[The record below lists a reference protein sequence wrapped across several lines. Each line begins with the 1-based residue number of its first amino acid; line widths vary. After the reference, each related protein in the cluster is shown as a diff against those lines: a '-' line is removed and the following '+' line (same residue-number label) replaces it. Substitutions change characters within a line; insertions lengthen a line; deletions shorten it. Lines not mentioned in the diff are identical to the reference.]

1 MRAKS
6 VALACFSALALA
18 GALPVHAG
26 QPTLKRFAARIEAT
40 KQAMMGDP
48 MVARKAAEQA
58 VTMARAMANDPAV
71 APRDAAIS
79 LATADWLY
87 GEALIGLND
96 SAHAAPPI
104 AAALASVARNDPGSK
119 LEGNLLRSRATL
131 AEGRGDVQGAL
142 KDYLQAY
149 KIFRQVG
156 QARSQA
162 IALQDIGGLYL
173 EAADYE
179 RVRKYYSQSMEAY
192 GKDPQLNLT
201 TYNNRGQSYQLEGRF
216 AEAEPEYR
224 KALASARGLDSALLE
239 ARVLTNL
246 AETQAE
252 LGKVDE
258 AARTIAAATR
268 LVQSGEGIG
277 WRPYVYGIS
286 AKIAAKRGDYAGAAR
301 LFGQVFA
308 GKDLAR
314 TEMQFR
320 DLHKTA
326 AEVYEKIGDRGLALQ
341 HLRAFQRLDSEG
353 TRLIASASAQLMAAQ
368 FDFANQNLRISQ
380 LKQGQLRRDI
390 TIERQR
396 NQFRTNLFVGLGGAL
411 LIIFGLLGYGY
422 IRIRRSRDQV
432 RAANDELSE
441 TNVELGKALKART
454 DFLATTSH
462 EIRTPL
468 NGILGMTQVLLAD
481 RRLAPDTRERI
492 QLLMGAGETMKTLV
506 DDILDVAKMEA
517 GELSVAHGEVD
528 LSRLIGDSAK
538 LWREAAANKG
548 LTLDCAV
555 DDVPDLVLTDGDRL
569 RQILANLLSNAVKF
583 TPKGGR
589 VSLEV
594 TGRGHGDALTVA
606 FAVRDS
612 GIGIPPDEQARI
624 FEAFTQVNNSTTR
637 EYSGTGLGLAIS
649 LRLAA
654 ALGGTL
660 GVESVE
666 GEGSCFTLALPV
678 ERIGNGL
685 ASYEPEPSG
694 ASLDAARLLLIER
707 NEATHPMLRML
718 LGAEA
723 RSIDI
728 VLSGAA
734 AIARMDEGQFD
745 HVLIE
750 AVSAADDHAAPT
762 EALRAVIEKAR
773 SVGAKASLLAT
784 PTETLGAAQLF
795 AIGADQLILK
805 PIGAADL
812 IAALKKL
819 YALPAEAEGPSAE
832 QRAAG

>member
-1 MRAKS
+1 M
-6 VALACFSALALA
+6 
-18 GALPVHAG
+18 
-26 QPTLKRFAARIEAT
+26 
-40 KQAMMGDP
+40 
-48 MVARKAAEQA
+48 
-58 VTMARAMANDPAV
+58 
-71 APRDAAIS
+71 
-79 LATADWLY
+79 
-87 GEALIGLND
+87 
-96 SAHAAPPI
+96 
-104 AAALASVARNDPGSK
+104 
-119 LEGNLLRSRATL
+119 
-131 AEGRGDVQGAL
+131 
-142 KDYLQAY
+142 
-149 KIFRQVG
+149 
-156 QARSQA
+156 
-162 IALQDIGGLYL
+162 
-173 EAADYE
+173 
-179 RVRKYYSQSMEAY
+179 
-192 GKDPQLNLT
+192 
-201 TYNNRGQSYQLEGRF
+201 
-216 AEAEPEYR
+216 
-224 KALASARGLDSALLE
+224 
-239 ARVLTNL
+239 
-246 AETQAE
+246 
-252 LGKVDE
+252 
-258 AARTIAAATR
+258 
-268 LVQSGEGIG
+268 
-277 WRPYVYGIS
+277 
-286 AKIAAKRGDYAGAAR
+286 
-301 LFGQVFA
+301 
-308 GKDLAR
+308 
-314 TEMQFR
+314 
-320 DLHKTA
+320 
-326 AEVYEKIGDRGLALQ
+326 
-341 HLRAFQRLDSEG
+341 
-353 TRLIASASAQLMAAQ
+353 
-368 FDFANQNLRISQ
+368 
-380 LKQGQLRRDI
+380 
-390 TIERQR
+390 
-396 NQFRTNLFVGLGGAL
+396 
-411 LIIFGLLGYGY
+411 
-422 IRIRRSRDQV
+422 
-432 RAANDELSE
+432 
-441 TNVELGKALKART
+441 
-454 DFLATTSH
+454 
-462 EIRTPL
+462 